1 MSKTQARAQP
11 KAPPTRRSQVIEFW
25 RQEHWVFRGLFLT
38 IALVL
43 LFIRLLPLGSAPGAL
58 PGPDLLICVIMAWIV
73 RRPDFL
79 PMPLILTV
87 ILLEDLILMRPPGLW
102 TAIVI
107 LATESL
113 RGRVA
118 LTRELSF
125 VVEWLLV
132 SGVMLAMMLL
142 YRLTL
147 GLAFVPQA
155 PFGFAIVQVLWS
167 IAVYPVVVG
176 LSRLA
181 LDLRKPA
188 TGEVDSFGRRL

>member
-1 MSKTQARAQP
+1 MVDIW
-11 KAPPTRRSQVIEFW
+11 RSDQWI
-25 RQEHWVFRGLFLT
+25 FRGLFLAV
-38 IALVL
+38 ALVL
-43 LFIRLLPLGSAPGAL
+43 LFMRLLPLGSAPGAL
-58 PGPDLLICVIMAWIV
+58 PGPDILVCVIMAWIV

-79 PMPLILTV
+79 PMPLILVV
-87 ILLEDLILMRPPGLW
+87 IFAEDLILMRPPGLW

-107 LATESL
+107 LATEFL
-113 RGRVA
+113 RGRIA

-125 VVEWLLV
+125 IVEWLLV
-132 SGVMLAMMLL
+132 AGVMLGMMLA
-142 YRLTL
+142 YRLIL

-167 IAVYPVVVG
+167 IAVYPAVVA

>member
-1 MSKTQARAQP
+1 M
-11 KAPPTRRSQVIEFW
+11 VDFW
-25 RQEHWVFRGLFLT
+25 RSEQWVFRGLFLAV
-38 IALVL
+38 ALAL
-43 LFIRLLPLGSAPGAL
+43 LFIRLLPLGNAPGAL
-58 PGPDLLICVIMAWIV
+58 PGPDLLICVTMAWIV

-79 PMPLILTV
+79 PMPLILMV
-87 ILLEDLILMRPPGLW
+87 ILAEDLILMRPPGLW

-107 LATESL
+107 LSTEFL
-113 RGRVA
+113 RSRIA

-125 VVEWLLV
+125 VVEWLLI
-132 SGVMLAMMLL
+132 SGVMLGMMLA
-142 YRLTL
+142 YRFILA
-147 GLAFVPQA
+147 LAFVPQA
-155 PFGFAIVQVLWS
+155 PFGFAIVQILWS

>member
-1 MSKTQARAQP
+1 MA
-11 KAPPTRRSQVIEFW
+11 EFW
-25 RQEHWVFRGLFLT
+25 RQKHWIFRGLFVAV
-38 IALVL
+38 ALVL
-43 LFIRLLPLGSAPGAL
+43 LFLRLLPLGSAPGAL
-58 PGPDLLICVIMAWIV
+58 PGPDLLVSVILAWIV

-79 PMPLILTV
+79 PMPLILMV
-87 ILLEDLILMRPPGLW
+87 ILAEDLILMRPPGLW

-107 LATESL
+107 LATEFL
-113 RGRVA
+113 RGRIA

-132 SGVMLAMMLL
+132 SGVMLGMMLV
-142 YRLTL
+142 YRLIL
-147 GLAFVPQA
+147 GLALVPQA

-167 IAVYPVVVG
+167 IAVYPVVVA

-188 TGEVDSFGRRL
+188 TGEVDDFGRRL

>member
-1 MSKTQARAQP
+1 M
-11 KAPPTRRSQVIEFW
+11 VDFW
-25 RQEHWVFRGLFLT
+25 RSEQWVFRGLFLAV
-38 IALVL
+38 ALIL
-43 LFIRLLPLGSAPGAL
+43 LFIRLLPLGNAPGAL
-58 PGPDLLICVIMAWIV
+58 PGPDLLICVTMAWIV

-79 PMPLILTV
+79 PMPLILMV
-87 ILLEDLILMRPPGLW
+87 ILAEDLILMRPPGLW

-107 LATESL
+107 LSTEFL
-113 RGRVA
+113 RSRIA

-125 VVEWLLV
+125 LVEWLLI
-132 SGVMLAMMLL
+132 SGVMLGMMLA
-142 YRLTL
+142 YRFALA
-147 GLAFVPQA
+147 LAFVPQA
-155 PFGFAIVQVLWS
+155 PFGFAIVQILWS

>member
-1 MSKTQARAQP
+1 MGD
-11 KAPPTRRSQVIEFW
+11 FW
-25 RQEHWVFRGLFLT
+25 RQEHWIFRGLFLA
-38 IALVL
+38 IALLL
-43 LFIRLLPLGSAPGAL
+43 LFVRLLPLGNAPGAF
-58 PGPDLLICVIMAWIV
+58 PGPDLLVCVIMAWIV

-79 PMPLILTV
+79 PMPLILV
-87 ILLEDLILMRPPGLW
+87 IIVAEDLILMRPPGLW

-107 LATESL
+107 LATEFL
-113 RGRVA
+113 RGRIA

-132 SGVMLAMMLL
+132 SGVMLGMMAL
-142 YRLTL
+142 YRLVL
-147 GLAFVPQA
+147 GIAFVPQA

>member
-1 MSKTQARAQP
+1 MDS
-11 KAPPTRRSQVIEFW
+11 FW
-25 RQEHWVFRGLFLT
+25 RQARWIYRALFLGL
-38 IALVL
+38 ALL
-43 LFIRLLPLGSAPGAL
+43 ILFVRLLPLGGEAGAL
-58 PGPDLLICVIMAWIV
+58 PGPDLLLCLIMAWII
-73 RRPDFL
+73 RRPDYL
-79 PMPLILTV
+79 PMPLILIV
-87 ILLEDLILMRPPGLW
+87 LLTEDLVLMRPPGLW

-107 LATESL
+107 LATEFL
-113 RGRVA
+113 RGRVT

-132 SGVMLAMMLL
+132 SGVMLGMMLV